1 MLDDLSL
8 EIQKLFKNYL
18 SSGSRDHFTSVS
30 LGVINVDGEKYRIS
44 DQVLETAAIHS
55 SHKKRPKIY

>member
-1 MLDDLSL
+1 MKIKQHFFFFLQMLDDLSL

-30 LGVINVDGEKYRIS
+30 LGVINVDGEK
-44 DQVLETAAIHS
+44 
-55 SHKKRPKIY
+55 